1 MLNSNLVLNKSR
13 MIVRSETTGRFK
25 PTKFILAITFS
36 IKRESIIPYYDW
48 DDKRPYII
56 VCHKTSN
63 LFTFDGQYQVNSK
76 SQTLLKLL

>member
-36 IKRESIIPYYDW
+36 IKRESIIPYYD
-48 DDKRPYII
+48 
-56 VCHKTSN
+56 
-63 LFTFDGQYQVNSK
+63 
-76 SQTLLKLL
+76 